1 MAAAKTLGIKVV
13 GLQVCEHLPKIASIA
28 DKIAVLRSVNAV
40 GFPNAGDH
48 NGGLSWKC
56 GNRRGLAGTP
66 KFPTYGSVVAKFAP
80 TPQDLPPFVLMGDLD
95 RMAPGMR
102 ENFLGPAYN
111 PLLIHLGANQS
122 GFTIDRT
129 LMFPE
134 LTRLEVEQS
143 EFQKRVQLQQA
154 LEKQL
159 RHLESNNAV
168 LEALDRFQQKAFSIL
183 QSPKLREAVDLSKES
198 DQTKERYGL
207 NIKGPYVSGPNTQG
221 GNGPARM
228 LAARR
233 LIEAGVPFVHLDF
246 GYWDWHPH
254 DGLLENARALLHAFD
269 AAFSALITDL
279 DERGLL
285 DTTLVVALGEMG
297 RTPRLKVAQLNSVV
311 VIGLMLKS
319 SSWPAEVVKAV
330 LLLALLMQ
338 KPPLSRRNPT
348 KSLASEKPFITSWVL
363 TPIRKSTRS
372 IIVLCGSSPKRPRL
386 SGRCWHRAAQWLSD
400 RDETATVF

>member
-297 RTPRLKVAQLNSVV
+297 RIPRFEGGPAKFARGHWAHAQIVLMAGGGCQGGVV
-311 VIGLMLKS
+311 VGATD
-319 SSWPAEVVKAV
+319 AEAAFVK
-330 LLLALLMQ
+330 
-338 KPPLSRRNPT
+338 
-348 KSLASEKPFITSWVL
+348 EKPYKVTSLGKTIYHLLGIDPDQEIYTLDNRPMRIIAEEAPLIREVL
-363 TPIRKSTRS
+363 
-372 IIVLCGSSPKRPRL
+372 
-386 SGRCWHRAAQWLSD
+386 A
-400 RDETATVF
+400 